1 MVVMKFIKVLVI
13 LFFTAS
19 IFSEKISLDQIIAI
33 AGDGIIM
40 ESQFLEAKETYLKN
54 FKEANVDRPL
64 PPEKFLEEQILENLI
79 IQELQIQRAFKA
91 GVRISDQ
98 ELNESMSLLAAN
110 NNLSLVDF
118 KKEIESQGESYEK
131 LREEV
136 KKEMII
142 ARVQRGMVGPK
153 VFISEQE
160 LNNFI
165 NSTDGQNL
173 LVIEYKFDQ
182 ILVKNEEDANEILA
196 SLKNGD
202 NFENL
207 KKIKDQSK
215 QTEKE
220 LSWKRVSN
228 IPTLFTNI
236 ISEMQLGEFRGP
248 IKSGAG
254 FHILYLKDKRGD
266 TVKIEDQVLS
276 RHILVQ
282 TSEVR
287 SDSQA
292 EKLIKEIKEKLNQGE
307 SFEILARLYSDDPG
321 SKLDGGSLGWSSTD
335 NYAPAFKEALDNS
348 DLNSV
353 TEPFKSSFG
362 WHIAEV
368 LDKRK
373 EDVSI
378 TLQRNKAYRILFERK
393 FQEQL
398 ESTLQEMRSDS
409 FVEIKKRS

>member
-110 NNLSLVDF
+110 NNLSLIDF

-215 QTEKE
+215 QTEEE

-348 DLNSV
+348 DLNNV

>member
-1 MVVMKFIKVLVI
+1 MIAMKFIKLLVI
-13 LFFTAS
+13 LIFTTP
-19 IFSEKISLDQIIAI
+19 IFSEKINLDQIIAI

-40 ESQFLEAKETYLKN
+40 ESQFLEAKKTYLKN

-64 PPEKFLEEQILENLI
+64 PPEKFLDEQILENLI

-110 NNLSLVDF
+110 NKLSLVDF

-153 VFISEQE
+153 VFISDQE

-165 NSTDGQNL
+165 NSADGQNL

-182 ILVKNEEDANEILA
+182 ILLKNKDDADEILVRLKDGENFDT
-196 SLKNGD
+196 LKN
-202 NFENL
+202 N
-207 KKIKDQSK
+207 KDESK
-215 QTEKE
+215 RVEE
-220 LSWKRVSN
+220 VLSWKRISN
-228 IPTLFTNI
+228 IPSLFTNVI
-236 ISEMQLGEFRGP
+236 NEMQLGEFRGP

-254 FHILYLKDKRGD
+254 FHILFLKDKRGE

-292 EKLIKEIKEKLNQGE
+292 EKLIREIKEKLNQGE

-335 NYAPAFKEALDNS
+335 NYAPAFKKALDNS
-348 DLNSV
+348 EMNNI

-378 TLQRNKAYRILFERK
+378 NLQKNKAYRILFERK

>member
-215 QTEKE
+215 QTEEE

-348 DLNSV
+348 DLNNV

>member
-110 NNLSLVDF
+110 NNLSLIDF

-215 QTEKE
+215 QTEEE

>member
-1 MVVMKFIKVLVI
+1 MVIMKFLRILVI
-13 LFFTAS
+13 LFFTDS
-19 IFSEKISLDQIIAI
+19 IFSEKINLDQIIAI

-54 FKEANVDRPL
+54 YKAANVDRPL

-118 KKEIESQGESYEK
+118 KKEIESQGESFEK

-160 LNNFI
+160 LSNFI
-165 NSTDGQNL
+165 KSTDGQNL

-182 ILVKNEEDANEILA
+182 ILVKNIEAANKILA
-196 SLKNGD
+196 SLRNGE
-202 NFENL
+202 NFETL
-207 KKIKDQSK
+207 KENNDQSK
-215 QTEKE
+215 QAKEE
-220 LSWKRVSN
+220 LSWKRVSS

-254 FHILYLKDKRGD
+254 FHILYLKDKRGE
-266 TVKIEDQVLS
+266 TVRIEDQVLS

-292 EKLIKEIKEKLNQGE
+292 EKLIREIKEKLNQGE

-348 DLNSV
+348 EIKNI

-368 LDKRK
+368 LDRRK
-373 EDVSI
+373 EDVS
-378 TLQRNKAYRILFERK
+378 TNLQRNKAYRILFERK

>member
-182 ILVKNEEDANEILA
+182 ILVKNEEDANEILT

-202 NFENL
+202 NFETL

-215 QTEKE
+215 QTEEE

>member
-196 SLKNGD
+196 SLKSGD

-215 QTEKE
+215 QTEEE

-348 DLNSV
+348 DLNKV

>member
-110 NNLSLVDF
+110 NNLSLIDF

-196 SLKNGD
+196 SLKSGD
-202 NFENL
+202 NFETL

-215 QTEKE
+215 QTEEE

-348 DLNSV
+348 DLNNV

>member
-1 MVVMKFIKVLVI
+1 
-13 LFFTAS
+13 
-19 IFSEKISLDQIIAI
+19 
-33 AGDGIIM
+33 
-40 ESQFLEAKETYLKN
+40 
-54 FKEANVDRPL
+54 
-64 PPEKFLEEQILENLI
+64 
-79 IQELQIQRAFKA
+79 
-91 GVRISDQ
+91 
-98 ELNESMSLLAAN
+98 
-110 NNLSLVDF
+110 
-118 KKEIESQGESYEK
+118 
-131 LREEV
+131 
-136 KKEMII
+136 
-142 ARVQRGMVGPK
+142 MVGPK
-153 VFISEQE
+153 EFISEQE

-165 NSTDGQNL
+165 KSTDGQNL

-182 ILVKNEEDANEILA
+182 ILVKNIEAANKILA
-196 SLKNGD
+196 SLKNGE
-202 NFENL
+202 NFETL
-207 KKIKDQSK
+207 KENNDQSK
-215 QTEKE
+215 QAKEE
-220 LSWKRVSN
+220 LSWKRVSS

-254 FHILYLKDKRGD
+254 FHILYLKDKRGE
-266 TVKIEDQVLS
+266 TVRIEDQVLS

-292 EKLIKEIKEKLNQGE
+292 EKLIREIKEKLNQGE

-348 DLNSV
+348 EIKNI

-368 LDKRK
+368 LDRRK
-373 EDVSI
+373 EDVS
-378 TLQRNKAYRILFERK
+378 TNLQRNKAYRILFERK

>member
-142 ARVQRGMVGPK
+142 ARVQRGIVGPK

-215 QTEKE
+215 QTEEE

-348 DLNSV
+348 DLNNV

>member
-110 NNLSLVDF
+110 NNLSLIDF

-196 SLKNGD
+196 SLKSGD

-215 QTEKE
+215 QTEEE

-335 NYAPAFKEALDNS
+335 NYAPEFKEALDNS
-348 DLNSV
+348 DLNNV

>member
-215 QTEKE
+215 QTEEE

-348 DLNSV
+348 DLNNV

-373 EDVSI
+373 EDVSK

>member
-110 NNLSLVDF
+110 NNLSLIDF

-215 QTEKE
+215 QTEEE

-287 SDSQA
+287 SNSQA

-348 DLNSV
+348 DLNNV

>member
-110 NNLSLVDF
+110 NNLSLIDF

-196 SLKNGD
+196 SLKSGD

-215 QTEKE
+215 QTEEE

-348 DLNSV
+348 DLNNV

-378 TLQRNKAYRILFERK
+378 NLQRNKAYRILFERK

>member
-110 NNLSLVDF
+110 NNLSLIDF

-196 SLKNGD
+196 SLKSGD
-202 NFENL
+202 NFEAL

-215 QTEKE
+215 ETEEE

-287 SDSQA
+287 SNSQA

-348 DLNSV
+348 DLNNV

>member
-110 NNLSLVDF
+110 NNLSLIDF

-142 ARVQRGMVGPK
+142 ARVQRGIVGPK

-202 NFENL
+202 NFETL

-215 QTEKE
+215 QTEEE

-287 SDSQA
+287 SNSQA

-348 DLNSV
+348 DLNNV

-373 EDVSI
+373 EDVSK

>member
-1 MVVMKFIKVLVI
+1 MITMKFIKLLVI
-13 LFFTAS
+13 LIFTTP
-19 IFSEKISLDQIIAI
+19 IFSEKINLDQIIAI

-40 ESQFLEAKETYLKN
+40 ESQFLEAKETYLNNYKA
-54 FKEANVDRPL
+54 ANVDRPL

-118 KKEIESQGESYEK
+118 KKEIESQGESFEK

-153 VFISEQE
+153 VFISDQE

-165 NSTDGQNL
+165 NSADGQNL

-182 ILVKNEEDANEILA
+182 ILLKNKDDADEILVRLKDGENFDT
-196 SLKNGD
+196 LKN
-202 NFENL
+202 N
-207 KKIKDQSK
+207 KDESK
-215 QTEKE
+215 RVEE
-220 LSWKRVSN
+220 VLSWKRISN
-228 IPTLFTNI
+228 IPSLFTSVIN
-236 ISEMQLGEFRGP
+236 EMQLGEFRGP

-254 FHILYLKDKRGD
+254 FHIIYLKDKRGE

-292 EKLIKEIKEKLNQGE
+292 EKLIREIKEKLNQGE

-335 NYAPAFKEALDNS
+335 NYAPAFKKALDNS
-348 DLNSV
+348 EMNNI
-353 TEPFKSSFG
+353 TEPFKSAFG

-378 TLQRNKAYRILFERK
+378 NLQKNKAYRILFERK

>member
-348 DLNSV
+348 DLNNV

>member
-54 FKEANVDRPL
+54 FREANVDRPL

>member
-1 MVVMKFIKVLVI
+1 MIAMKFIKLLVI
-13 LFFTAS
+13 LIFTTP
-19 IFSEKISLDQIIAI
+19 IFSEKINLDQIIAI

-64 PPEKFLEEQILENLI
+64 PPEKFLDEQILENLI
-79 IQELQIQRAFKA
+79 IQELQIQKAFKA

-110 NNLSLVDF
+110 NKLSLVDF

-153 VFISEQE
+153 VFISDQE

-165 NSTDGQNL
+165 NSADGQNL

-182 ILVKNEEDANEILA
+182 ILLKNKDDADEILVRLKDGENFD
-196 SLKNGD
+196 SLKN
-202 NFENL
+202 N
-207 KKIKDQSK
+207 KDESK
-215 QTEKE
+215 RVEE
-220 LSWKRVSN
+220 VLSWKRISN
-228 IPTLFTNI
+228 IPSLFTSVIN
-236 ISEMQLGEFRGP
+236 EMQLGEFRGP

-254 FHILYLKDKRGD
+254 FHIIYLKDKRGE

-292 EKLIKEIKEKLNQGE
+292 EKLIREIKEKLNQGE

-335 NYAPAFKEALDNS
+335 NYAPAFKKALDNS
-348 DLNSV
+348 EMNNI
-353 TEPFKSSFG
+353 TEPFKSAFG

-378 TLQRNKAYRILFERK
+378 NLQKNKAYRILFERK

>member
-142 ARVQRGMVGPK
+142 ARVQRGIVGPK

-196 SLKNGD
+196 SLKSGD
-202 NFENL
+202 NFETL

-215 QTEKE
+215 QTEEE

-348 DLNSV
+348 DLNNV

>member
-110 NNLSLVDF
+110 NNLSLIDF

-142 ARVQRGMVGPK
+142 ARVQRGIVGPK

-215 QTEKE
+215 QTEEE
-220 LSWKRVSN
+220 LLWKRVSN

-348 DLNSV
+348 DLNNV

>member
-215 QTEKE
+215 QTEEE